1 MKQYVKQILYF
12 PSRDTVEKL
21 KRKANEKGMCMS
33 TYVRMVLLE
42 RWERE
47 ENEENARRNGK

>member
-12 PSRDTVEKL
+12 PSRDMVEKL

-42 RWERE
+42 KWERE
-47 ENEENARRNGK
+47 ENDRKDAR

>member
-12 PSRDTVEKL
+12 PSRDMVEKL

-42 RWERE
+42 KWERE
-47 ENEENARRNGK
+47 ENEETARRNGE